1 MYPEL
6 AVRELVANAL
16 IHQDFS
22 LTGTGPMVEVFQD
35 RVEITNPGTPLI
47 DTLRFIDEPPRS
59 RNETLAGIMRRLNIC
74 EERGSGIDKV
84 IAEVEFFQLPAP
96 DFQVTANH
104 TRVTLYAPK
113 KLSEMSQED
122 RIRACY
128 QHTCLCWLEFQRNEG
143 AEASWCGQ
151 WQ

>member
-1 MYPEL
+1 
-6 AVRELVANAL
+6 
-16 IHQDFS
+16 
-22 LTGTGPMVEVFQD
+22 
-35 RVEITNPGTPLI
+35 
-47 DTLRFIDEPPRS
+47 
-59 RNETLAGIMRRLNIC
+59 MRRLNIC

-128 QHTCLCWLEFQRNEG
+128 QHTCLCWVTNEPMTNTTLRRRFGLEERN
-143 AEASWCGQ
+143 AAIASRIIADTMKAGLIKPSDPDSRSKKLARYVPFWLP
-151 WQ
+151 